1 MTRKLIFALALS
13 LGLSGSIFAQAGA
26 VPAAGASG
34 KIGVIN
40 IQAAIVS
47 TNEGKRDFEELQKKF
62 EPKQA
67 ELKNLNEQID
77 TAKKQLAAQQDK
89 LNDDERN
96 NRVHNIE
103 QQQKNFQRSLEDA
116 QNEFQQQQA
125 EIANRIGNKMMQVVE
140 KYAKDHNITLVLDVS
155 NQTSPV
161 LWASEAT
168 NITEEI
174 VNAYNAQS
182 GIAAPPPAAPTPN
195 RPASQT
201 PTKKPSTTAPPK

>member
-140 KYAKDHNITLVLDVS
+140 KYAKDHNIALVLDVS

-168 NITEEI
+168 NITQEI

-182 GIAAPPPAAPTPN
+182 GVAAPPPAAPTPN
-195 RPASQT
+195 RPTGQA
-201 PTKKPSTTAPPK
+201 PAKKPSTTTPPK